1 VKDSTLLIK
10 SIRVIWDKGSSDEDS
25 VIENYSYDTVNRTIT
40 ILWRDEN
47 ENFIADGSRV
57 VLSYNEKGLLVKA
70 TYNYPPGYIPWDFDY
85 DIIDLSYDAEDVL
98 QNITTRYSNGS
109 EESVAFTKTTHPG
122 GEYQLTWHEE
132 SSDTGDSTFRRV
144 EFDKQGNA
152 FINYA
157 EIYYYPSPGAPDR
170 YRSIVGDSI
179 TYDAGGSATKIF
191 RKTDYNGTADDL
203 EYTFYE
209 YTRHAKGDQLFNQ
222 RQVLLNGIANIPF
235 GDLDNIAADGF
246 GFFSFGL
253 EYESRQYSKY
263 PVQMVKARMWDGTF
277 KNFTSKTEFDNKNRL
292 TKFTGFFQDYD
303 LEPTEYTISYY
314 K

>member
-1 VKDSTLLIK
+1 L
-10 SIRVIWDKGSSDEDS
+10 
-25 VIENYSYDTVNRTIT
+25 VN
-40 ILWRDEN
+40 
-47 ENFIADGSRV
+47 
-57 VLSYNEKGLLVKA
+57 A

-85 DIIDLSYDAEDVL
+85 DIIDLSYDADDVL

-122 GEYQLTWHEE
+122 GEYRLTWHER
-132 SSDTGDSTFRRV
+132 SSDTGDSTFRKV

-157 EIYYYPSPGAPDR
+157 ENFYYSSPGSPDLSR
-170 YRSIVGDSI
+170 YAIEDSI
-179 TYDAGGSATKIF
+179 TYDAGGSATKVI
-191 RKTDYNGTADDL
+191 RKADHDGTADDL
-203 EYTFYE
+203 EYTLYE

-235 GDLDNIAADGF
+235 GDFDNIVAEAF
-246 GFFSFGL
+246 GILSFGL

-277 KNFTSKTEFDNKNRL
+277 KNFTSNSEFDSKNRL
-292 TKFTGFFQDYD
+292 TKFTGFFHDND
-303 LEPTEYTISYY
+303 LEPIEYTISYY